1 MKGLVRFLCEL
12 GPLLAFFLVS
22 GRYGPLAGV
31 ADALVGP
38 LGVAHLPESQQS
50 LFAGTA
56 VFMLASAIALPVFRT
71 LEGRWP
77 IMPLVGGFFVLVFGG
92 LTLALQ
98 NETFI
103 KMKPTIVNSLF
114 GLILA
119 GGLAFGRPLLKPLLN
134 AAFTLTDVGWR
145 ILTMRWSVFFFVLA
159 AINEIMWRGFSNEV
173 WIASK
178 MALSLPLTFAF
189 SLAQIPLLKRHWK
202 GDDNPFAPAAK
213 DG

>member
-1 MKGLVRFLCEL
+1 VKGLVRFLCEL

-22 GRYGPLAGV
+22 GRYGPLGRV

-56 VFMLASAIALPVFRT
+56 VFMMASAIALPVYRT

-92 LTLALQ
+92 LTLFLQ

-114 GLILA
+114 GIILG
-119 GGLAFGRPLLKPLLN
+119 GGLLLGRPLLKPLLN
-134 AAFTLTDVGWR
+134 AAFSLTEAGWR
-145 ILTMRWSVFFFVLA
+145 LLTLRWTFFFFVLA
-159 AINEIMWRGFSNEV
+159 IINEIMWRGFSNEV

-178 MALSLPLTFAF
+178 MALSLPLTFVF
-189 SLAQIPLLKRHWK
+189 SMAQIPLLKRHWA
-202 GDDNPFAPAAK
+202 GEDNPFAPAAK